1 MHLFDQRPSASEL
14 FPSLAHKV
22 MDPPPPQQSLRVR
35 ETITINY
42 SVQLLEREFI
52 WSAFSTRVDG
62 KGDAAIELIEKPA
75 HPSKE

>member
-1 MHLFDQRPSASEL
+1 MHLFDQRLSASEL
-14 FPSLAHKV
+14 FPTVAHKV
-22 MDPPPPQQSLRVR
+22 MDPLQQSLRVR
-35 ETITINY
+35 EAITINY
-42 SVQLLEREFI
+42 SIQLLEREFI